1 MCDCGIKLYVN
12 DDRSGN
18 EIISLSINGTLNG
31 QPFYQGSYAGF
42 TSGNVSVYWS
52 GGNQWVIK
60 DDIYPAGNTVATMVQ
75 DPVSDCPLFG
85 TWVIYF
91 SNWLTIQALGVNCE
105 SNCDCGI
112 IVNFQY
118 GDNSYSGTFEADGVS
133 GGYTQYVGTV
143 TGMGEYF
150 IRWNAAS
157 LQYELIKDETV
168 VATFDDQT
176 INCPTGQW
184 NEVGFGYYNVVSQG
198 VSCGGGDC
206 DHEDRIK
213 NTYKSV
219 KLPSLFIE
227 ENRGLKSCCC
237 EQLVLANGSTNSWEN
252 DILSAWIKLAD
263 VTDTVSFILK
273 KEGSV
278 ANYSPAIQTFPKE
291 PFARYTTI
299 EWQDVLTSDGAG
311 CYELIVSFSI
321 AGIVANFTWGKYKLL
336 PFTTKNA
343 LKTARIRAIFNSK
356 QEADGIDFTG
366 SNVEST
372 FRFNGFIGN
381 RQPNTQIDNII
392 YSNREMKRV
401 IRENLNQYDLITD
414 PSEECYIKPLV
425 DTYLLSENQLF
436 ISDYNAHNHSYRYKD
451 TPVIVESSPE
461 ITYFDWSR
469 MASLKCVVSDKFKNQ
484 RTFY

>member
-1 MCDCGIKLYVN
+1 MCDCGIKLFITDVHGGN
-12 DDRSGN
+12 DV
-18 EIISLSINGTLNG
+18 ISLTPNGTLNG
-31 QPFYQGSYAGF
+31 QTFFQGTYSGF
-42 TSGNVSVYWS
+42 TSGLISVYWS
-52 GGNQWVIK
+52 GGNQWVIE
-60 DDIYPAGNTVATMVQ
+60 DDIYPDGNTVATLVQ
-75 DPVSDCPLFG
+75 DPVMDCPTGSDF
-85 TWVIYF
+85 VVYF
-91 SNWLTIQALGVNCE
+91 SDWITINSFGVKCA

-112 IVNFQY
+112 IVNLTY
-118 GDNSYSGTFEADGVS
+118 GDDSYSAVFDATGTTVNGE
-133 GGYTQYVGTV
+133 TQYSGVFAFIGTV
-143 TGMGEYF
+143 F
-150 IRWNAAS
+150 INWNLAA
-157 LQYELIKDETV
+157 LQYEMLSGLTV
-168 VATFDDQT
+168 IATFNDNNL
-176 INCPTGQW
+176 NCPSGEW
-184 NEVGFGYYNVVSQG
+184 NEVEFGYTNVFSQG
-198 VSCGGGDC
+198 VSCGGDC
-206 DHEDRIK
+206 GHEDRIK

-237 EQLVLANGSTNSWEN
+237 EQLVLANGSTKSWEN

-299 EWQDVLTSDGAG
+299 QWSDVLTSDGAG
-311 CYELIVSFSI
+311 CYELIVSFNI

-436 ISDYNAHNHSYRYKD
+436 ISDYNAHNHSYRYQD